1 MSSKGKK
8 YHKMVKQVK
17 FHEIWGCSDPMV
29 RNGSMKCDGDCSR
42 CKYKYVD
49 EIIKEF

>member
-17 FHEIWGCSDPMV
+17 THEIWGCNNPQVID
-29 RNGSMKCDGDCSR
+29 GSMCCDGVCST
-42 CKYKYVD
+42 CQYKYVS